1 MPNGR
6 PATFQGIVMK
16 KKLPT
21 SKEMIK
27 IRAKAAQ
34 KQGRAYLDK
43 YLKPGPK
50 PHLKDYLKTAEICGL

>member
-1 MPNGR
+1 
-6 PATFQGIVMK
+6 MK

-50 PHLKDYLKTAEICGL
+50 PHLKDYLKTAKITGVGI